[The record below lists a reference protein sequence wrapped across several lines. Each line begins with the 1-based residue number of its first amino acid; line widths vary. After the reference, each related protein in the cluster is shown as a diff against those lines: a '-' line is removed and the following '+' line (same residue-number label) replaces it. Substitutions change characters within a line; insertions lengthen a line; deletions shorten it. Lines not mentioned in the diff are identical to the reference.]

1 MIIFTGLKPLY
12 QEQTHVVMRLGYNE
26 AIEEQSGLLTLLDGE
41 RIAYSFVVGEKPTV
55 VTHDRWFWSSDI
67 ESCKHHLSMDQSIP
81 DDAVVVEDGSR
92 PPCNFVAT
100 WYEILIP

>member
-12 QEQTHVVMRLGYNE
+12 QEQTQVVMRLGYNE
-26 AIEEQSGLLTLLDGE
+26 AIVEESGLLKLLDGE
-41 RIAYSFVVGEKPTV
+41 RIVYSIVVGEKPAIMR
-55 VTHDRWFWSSDI
+55 HHRRFWSSDI
-67 ESCKHHLSMDQSIP
+67 ESCMHRLHMDQSIP

-92 PPCNFVAT
+92 PPYNFVAT